1 MLAKRCLA
9 WFCTNHTLFVRHAY
23 LPFGHQATLLYD
35 VRYPPLQILASYEQ
49 SHYELTGKVPS
60 HCTTELNLSQFDYKH
75 DLRAD
80 YLLEQ
85 QQIHFKDKSVDTT
98 TLRHLPLQ
106 TSPYVSTLCKQLSP
120 TMTLPPHHLE
130 HMPGSMHGHV
140 ATATFPTATSN

>member
-9 WFCTNHTLFVRHAY
+9 WFCTNHTRFVRHAY

-120 TMTLPPHHLE
+120 TLTLPPHHLVLL
-130 HMPGSMHGHV
+130 PSL
-140 ATATFPTATSN
+140 